1 MRELRL
7 IPEESTHSSLVFEAS
22 DNQEQFFLAVD
33 DSLRNALNVAQPESP
48 EPEHNEDE
56 QPEQAQVEAEATEKP
71 SRQQKEVDP
80 RLTNPLK
87 MRPREI
93 QERLRRG
100 GTIAELAQENGVT
113 ESRIEPFAHPV
124 LLERSRIAN
133 MAKQSNPVRDD
144 GPAQLTLW
152 EILATAF
159 AARGMEL
166 QDATWD
172 AYRDSANQ
180 WVIKVT
186 WQSGLSEQSAEWNF
200 VLHGAGAKTTVARNA
215 VAADLIDPNFAQPV
229 RNLSAVQ
236 QQPEVEEVE
245 QEEET
250 TVEGELLQ
258 HPEPQPRKRRKAVT
272 PSWEDV
278 LLGVRTN
285 TKRPRS

>member
-33 DSLRNALNVAQPESP
+33 DSLREALQVSEPAATEQDASEEEQPK
-48 EPEHNEDE
+48 EPEV
-56 QPEQAQVEAEATEKP
+56 QEAPKP
-71 SRQQKEVDP
+71 ARNQKEVDP

-100 GTIAELAQENGVT
+100 GTIAELAEENGVT

-236 QQPEVEEVE
+236 EQAPVEEDE
-245 QEEET
+245 AEET

>member
-33 DSLRNALNVAQPESP
+33 DSLREALQVSEPAATEQDASEEEQPK
-48 EPEHNEDE
+48 EPEV
-56 QPEQAQVEAEATEKP
+56 QEAPKP
-71 SRQQKEVDP
+71 ARNQKEVDP

-100 GTIAELAQENGVT
+100 GTIAELAEENGVT

-236 QQPEVEEVE
+236 EQTPVEEDE
-245 QEEET
+245 AEET

>member
-7 IPEESTHSSLVFEAS
+7 IPEESSTTSLVFATA
-22 DNQEQFFLAVD
+22 DGQEQFFLAVD
-33 DSLRNALNVAQPESP
+33 DALREALVEKPEA
-48 EPEHNEDE
+48 NEE
-56 QPEQAQVEAEATEKP
+56 AHGVEEVEETPKP
-71 SRQQKEVDP
+71 SRPQKEMDP
-80 RLTNPLK
+80 RLANPLK

-93 QERLRRG
+93 QERLRHG
-100 GTIAELAQENGVT
+100 ATIAQLAEENGVT

-124 LLERSRIAN
+124 LLERARIAD

-166 QDATWD
+166 QDARWD
-172 AYRDSANQ
+172 AYRDTANQ
-180 WVIKVT
+180 WVVKVS
-186 WQSGLSEQSAEWNF
+186 WGSDNSEQEAEWNF

-215 VAADLIDPNFAQPV
+215 VAADLIDPNFSKPV
-229 RNLSAVQ
+229 RTLSAVSEEPIE
-236 QQPEVEEVE
+236 PEAPAH
-245 QEEET
+245 EEET
-250 TVEGELLQ
+250 ETVEGDFLQ
-258 HPEPQPRKRRKAVT
+258 HPEPTHKRRRKAVT

>member
-7 IPEESTHSSLVFEAS
+7 IPEESSATSLVLAS
-22 DNQEQFFLAVD
+22 DDGQEQFFLAVD
-33 DSLRNALNVAQPESP
+33 DALREALVEKP
-48 EPEHNEDE
+48 EPAE
-56 QPEQAQVEAEATEKP
+56 EAEVVEEVQEEPKP
-71 SRQQKEVDP
+71 ARPQKEVDP
-80 RLTNPLK
+80 RLANPLK

-100 GTIAELAQENGVT
+100 ATIAELAEENGVT

-166 QDATWD
+166 QDAKWD
-172 AYRDSANQ
+172 AYRDTANQ
-180 WVIKVT
+180 WVVKVS
-186 WQSGLSEQSAEWNF
+186 WESGLSEQVAEWNF
-200 VLHGAGAKTTVARNA
+200 VLHGAGAKTTVARNS
-215 VAADLIDPNFAQPV
+215 VAADLIDPNFSKPV
-229 RNLSAVQ
+229 RSLSAVNDE
-236 QQPEVEEVE
+236 PEEQDSEQVE
-245 QEEET
+245 QAEDNN
-250 TVEGELLQ
+250 TVEGDFLQ
-258 HPEPQPRKRRKAVT
+258 HPEPAQKRRRKAVT